1 MRVIGSAIFM
11 LSLRHV
17 TILKY
22 LHGPTLLFFFRE
34 SPLGEFFFEVSWPR
48 AARLRAC
55 CCFFFIIYVQHLHN
69 LREEEKLR
77 NSGYLRDLTIIKF
90 EPVLIKKKAWLEIGF
105 LNCKFLSTAGIE
117 TMVISAIQNKN
128 SS

>member
-1 MRVIGSAIFM
+1 M
-11 LSLRHV
+11 
-17 TILKY
+17 Y
-22 LHGPTLLFFFRE
+22 LITGQKCICKPVFRE

-48 AARLRAC
+48 AAGLQAC
-55 CCFFFIIYVQHLHN
+55 CCFFYIIYVQHLHN
-69 LREEEKLR
+69 LGEEEKLR
-77 NSGYLRDLTIIKF
+77 NNIMDIWRDETIIKF

-105 LNCKFLSTAGIE
+105 LNFKFLSTAGIE